1 MGNWLKTA
9 WAWVKASRVY
19 IGLAL
24 VLGAVAAF
32 FVKLVQS
39 LKRERDIARAEAE
52 GLRRI
57 DEQRDLL
64 ESSKEVIRQEHE
76 EAEEVIQAKVEK
88 AVAENKAAEEK
99 IVESARTGS
108 LAGAINK
115 RIADKRNG
123 EAK

>member
-1 MGNWLKTA
+1 MGNWLKA
-9 WAWVKASRVY
+9 MWAWIKASRVY

-24 VLGAVAAF
+24 VLGAVVAF

-64 ESSKEVIRQEHE
+64 ESSKEVIRQEHK

-108 LAGAINK
+108 LAGAVNK

-123 EAK
+123 EIK

>member
-1 MGNWLKTA
+1 MGNWLKA
-9 WAWVKASRVY
+9 MWAWIKASRVY

-24 VLGAVAAF
+24 VLGAVVAF

-39 LKRERDIARAEAE
+39 LKRERDTARAEAE

-64 ESSKEVIRQEHE
+64 ESSKEVIRQEHK

-108 LAGAINK
+108 LAGAVNK

-123 EAK
+123 EIK

>member
-1 MGNWLKTA
+1 M
-9 WAWVKASRVY
+9 WAWIKASRVY

-24 VLGAVAAF
+24 VLGAVVAF

-39 LKRERDIARAEAE
+39 LKRERDTARAEAE

-64 ESSKEVIRQEHE
+64 ESSKEVIRQEHK

-108 LAGAINK
+108 LAGAVNK

-123 EAK
+123 EIK